1 MKNLKKLLFTFI
13 ISVLVLVPVITN
25 AETINVKTMEE
36 LLNAVKG
43 NNTVVLDDNI
53 TLNKALEINGNN
65 VVLDLNGK
73 TITITEKYIDLIKG
87 SLEITG
93 KGTIKDTRVLEAT
106 GSTIYVE
113 GSTNKS
119 DTGYSTLYV
128 GKDITIDTTQWGLSV
143 WDTSAKAYGVT
154 VNFDGTI
161 VSTGSKAGGI
171 TIQGNI
177 KNDGTAINVPVIN
190 LSKTTK
196 ITATGSDGFPLYGAG
211 AGEWN
216 VVEATCEG
224 INGALGV
231 KSGRFN
237 IVNATLKAT
246 GKPGVAEGYG
256 NGINGVGAAI
266 QIESNNTYFGKIE
279 LLITQNSQ
287 IISEKGNSIYHYSAQ
302 TGVNNLNEL
311 RIHDGNFVGDIVFQE
326 NDKVY
331 VKGGT
336 FQTDSIGNYVENGYK
351 LIKLS
356 ETKYTVSNINY
367 IDVEGASATV
377 TVDGKETKY
386 TSIEAGIK
394 VKVNAKADTG
404 YYVKEIIVKDSK
416 DNKITVTNNEFTM
429 PEGAV
434 TISLDTARC
443 LDKDANIVEV
453 AKDITVSDKVN
464 GDKAKEI
471 LDIKLDN
478 RNSGLVKSIN
488 KEKLQLIDTT
498 TIIEV
503 NFNTKLVEYDEKT
516 NKVVYEIK
524 PMYSIN
530 GIDYTEIPNEALN
543 GGKIRIN
550 LPIPSSVKDTH
561 AKVKHINNDKVI
573 DEKEYEIKKTEDG
586 KKYITIETT
595 SFSTF
600 EISYFTAKNLNPQT
614 GDNVMTYVIML
625 LGSMLTISTVVLL
638 KNVLINDC

>member
-93 KGTIKDTRVLEAT
+93 KGTIKDTRVLEAP

-128 GKDITIDTTQWGLSV
+128 GKDVTIDTTQWGLSV

-211 AGEWN
+211 AGQWN
-216 VVEATCEG
+216 VVGATCEG

-246 GKPGVAEGYG
+246 GKPGVVEGYG

-386 TSIEAGIK
+386 ASIEAGIK
-394 VKVNAKADTG
+394 VKVNAKSDTG

-488 KEKLQLIDTT
+488 KEKLQLTDTT

-516 NKVVYEIK
+516 NKIVYEIK

-625 LGSMLTISTVVLL
+625 LGSMLTIGTVVLL
-638 KNVLINDC
+638 KKRFN

>member
-13 ISVLVLVPVITN
+13 TSVLVLVPVITN

-93 KGTIKDTRVLEAT
+93 KGTIKDTRVLEAP

-128 GKDITIDTTQWGLSV
+128 GKDVTIDTTQWGLSV

-211 AGEWN
+211 AGQWN
-216 VVEATCEG
+216 VVGATCEG

-237 IVNATLKAT
+237 IDNATLKAT

-356 ETKYTVSNINY
+356 EIKYTVSNINY

-386 TSIEAGIK
+386 ASIEAGIK

-443 LDKDANIVEV
+443 LDKDANIIEV

-488 KEKLQLIDTT
+488 KEKLQLTDTT

-503 NFNTKLVEYDEKT
+503 NFNAKLVEYDEKT

-625 LGSMLTISTVVLL
+625 LGSMLTIGTVVLL
-638 KNVLINDC
+638 KKRFN

>member
-87 SLEITG
+87 LLEITG

-128 GKDITIDTTQWGLSV
+128 GKDVTIDTTQWGLSV

-161 VSTGSKAGGI
+161 VSTGNEAGGI

-211 AGEWN
+211 AGQWN
-216 VVEATCEG
+216 VVESTCEG

-246 GKPGVAEGYG
+246 GKPGVVEGYG

-279 LLITQNSQ
+279 LVITQNSQ

-311 RIHDGNFVGDIVFQE
+311 RIHDGNFVGGIVFQE

-367 IDVEGASATV
+367 IDVEGAEATI
-377 TVDGKETKY
+377 TVDGKEYKY
-386 TSIEAGIK
+386 TSVMQDKK
-394 VKVNAKADTG
+394 VTVNAKADTG

-488 KEKLQLIDTT
+488 KEKLQLADTT

-625 LGSMLTISTVVLL
+625 LGSMLTIGTVVLL
-638 KNVLINDC
+638 KKRFN

>member
-13 ISVLVLVPVITN
+13 TSVLVLVPVITN

-93 KGTIKDTRVLEAT
+93 KGTIKDTRVLEAP

-128 GKDITIDTTQWGLSV
+128 GKDVTIDTTQWGLSV

-190 LSKTTK
+190 LSKATK

-211 AGEWN
+211 AGQWN
-216 VVEATCEG
+216 VVGATCEG

-237 IVNATLKAT
+237 IDNATLKAT

-386 TSIEAGIK
+386 ASIEAGIK

-488 KEKLQLIDTT
+488 KEKLQLADTT

-625 LGSMLTISTVVLL
+625 LGSMLTIGTVVLL
-638 KNVLINDC
+638 KKRFN

>member
-106 GSTIYVE
+106 GSTMYVE

-211 AGEWN
+211 AGQWN
-216 VVEATCEG
+216 VLEATCEG

-386 TSIEAGIK
+386 ASIEAGIK

-625 LGSMLTISTVVLL
+625 LGSMLTIGIVVLL
-638 KNVLINDC
+638 KKRFN

>member
-128 GKDITIDTTQWGLSV
+128 GKDVTIDTTQWGLSV

-211 AGEWN
+211 AGQWN
-216 VVEATCEG
+216 VVGATCEG

-386 TSIEAGIK
+386 ASIEAGIK

-488 KEKLQLIDTT
+488 KEKLQLTDTT

-625 LGSMLTISTVVLL
+625 LGSMLTIGTVVLL
-638 KNVLINDC
+638 KKRFN

>member
-1 MKNLKKLLFTFI
+1 MKNLKKLIFTFI
-13 ISVLVLVPVITN
+13 VSVLVLVPVITN

-53 TLNKALEINGNN
+53 ALNKALEINGND

-93 KGTIKDTRVLEAT
+93 KGTIKDTRVLETT
-106 GSTIYVE
+106 GSTMYVE

-119 DTGYSTLYV
+119 DSEYSTLYV
-128 GKDITIDTTQWGLSV
+128 GKDVTIDTTQWGLTV
-143 WDTSAKAYGVT
+143 WDTSAKAYGVI

-161 VSTGSKAGGI
+161 VSTGNEAGGI
-171 TIQGNI
+171 TIQGKI
-177 KNDGTAINVPVIN
+177 KNDGTIINVPVIN

-196 ITATGSDGFPLYGAG
+196 ITATGSNGFPLYGAG
-211 AGEWN
+211 AGQWN
-216 VVEATCEG
+216 VVGATCEG

-237 IVNATLKAT
+237 INNATLKAT

-279 LLITQNSQ
+279 LVITQNSQ

-302 TGVNNLNEL
+302 TGVNNLNDL
-311 RIHDGNFVGDIVFQE
+311 RIYDGNFVGDTVFQE

-386 TSIEAGIK
+386 ASIEAGIK

-434 TISLDTARC
+434 TILLDTARC
-443 LDKDANIVEV
+443 LEKDSNLVEIS
-453 AKDITVSDKVN
+453 KEITASDTIKEEL
-464 GDKAKEI
+464 AKELI
-471 LDIKLDN
+471 NTTLDN
-478 RNSGLVKSIN
+478 KNSGLVKSIN
-488 KEKLQLIDTT
+488 KEKLQLTDTT

-516 NKVVYEIK
+516 NKITYEIK

-573 DEKEYEIKKTEDG
+573 DEKEYEINKTEDG

-625 LGSMLTISTVVLL
+625 LGSVLTIGTIAVL
-638 KNVLINDC
+638 KKRFN

>member
-13 ISVLVLVPVITN
+13 TSVLVLVPVITN

-93 KGTIKDTRVLEAT
+93 KGTIKDTRVLEAP

-128 GKDITIDTTQWGLSV
+128 GKDVTIDTTQWGLSV

-211 AGEWN
+211 AGQWN
-216 VVEATCEG
+216 VVGATCEG

-237 IVNATLKAT
+237 IDNATLKAT

-336 FQTDSIGNYVENGYK
+336 FQTDSIGNYVENGCK

-386 TSIEAGIK
+386 ASIEAGIK

-443 LDKDANIVEV
+443 LDKDANIIEV

-488 KEKLQLIDTT
+488 KEKLQLTDTT

-503 NFNTKLVEYDEKT
+503 NFNAKLVEYDEKT

-625 LGSMLTISTVVLL
+625 LGSMLTIGTVVLL
-638 KNVLINDC
+638 KKRFN

>member
-1 MKNLKKLLFTFI
+1 MKSLKKLIFTFI
-13 ISVLVLVPVITN
+13 VSVLVLVPVITN
-25 AETINVKTMEE
+25 AETINVKTIEE

-53 TLNKALEINGNN
+53 TLNKALEINGND

-93 KGTIKDTRVLEAT
+93 KGTIKDTRVLETT
-106 GSTIYVE
+106 GSTMYVE

-119 DTGYSTLYV
+119 DSEYSTLYV
-128 GKDITIDTTQWGLSV
+128 GKDVTIDTTQWGLTV

-161 VSTGSKAGGI
+161 VSTGNEAGGI
-171 TIQGNI
+171 TIQGKI
-177 KNDGTAINVPVIN
+177 KNDGTIINVPVIN

-196 ITATGSDGFPLYGAG
+196 ITATGSNGFPLYGAG
-211 AGEWN
+211 AGQWN
-216 VVEATCEG
+216 VVGATCEG

-237 IVNATLKAT
+237 INNATLKAT

-279 LLITQNSQ
+279 LVITQNSQ

-311 RIHDGNFVGDIVFQE
+311 RIHDGSFVGDIVFQE

-367 IDVEGASATV
+367 IDVEGAEATI
-377 TVDGKETKY
+377 TVDGKEYKY
-386 TSIEAGIK
+386 TSVMQDKK
-394 VKVNAKADTG
+394 VTVNAKADTG

-429 PEGAV
+429 PEGYV

-443 LDKDANIVEV
+443 LEKDSNLVEIS
-453 AKDITVSDKVN
+453 KEITASDTIKEEL
-464 GDKAKEI
+464 AKELI
-471 LDIKLDN
+471 NTTLDN
-478 RNSGLVKSIN
+478 KNSGLVKSIN
-488 KEKLQLIDTT
+488 KEKLQLTDTT

-516 NKVVYEIK
+516 NKITYEIK

-561 AKVKHINNDKVI
+561 AKVKHISNGNVI
-573 DEKEYEIKKTEDG
+573 DEKEYEINKTEDG

-625 LGSMLTISTVVLL
+625 LGSVLTIGTIAVL
-638 KNVLINDC
+638 KKRFN

>member
-106 GSTIYVE
+106 GSTMYVE

-211 AGEWN
+211 AGQWN
-216 VVEATCEG
+216 VLEATCEG

-246 GKPGVAEGYG
+246 GKPGVIEGYG

-367 IDVEGASATV
+367 IDVEGAEATI
-377 TVDGKETKY
+377 TVDGKEYKY
-386 TSIEAGIK
+386 TSVMQDKK
-394 VKVNAKADTG
+394 VTVNAKADTG

-488 KEKLQLIDTT
+488 KEKLQLTDTT

-625 LGSMLTISTVVLL
+625 LGSMLTIGTVVLL
-638 KNVLINDC
+638 KKRFN

>member
-43 NNTVVLDDNI
+43 NNTVVLNDNI

-106 GSTIYVE
+106 GSTMYVE

-119 DTGYSTLYV
+119 DAGYSTLYV

-190 LSKTTK
+190 LSKATK

-211 AGEWN
+211 AGQWN
-216 VVEATCEG
+216 VVGATCEG

-237 IVNATLKAT
+237 IDNATLKAT

-386 TSIEAGIK
+386 ASIEAGIK

-416 DNKITVTNNEFTM
+416 DNKITITNNEFTM

-443 LDKDANIVEV
+443 LDKDANIIEV

-625 LGSMLTISTVVLL
+625 LGSMLTIGTVVLL
-638 KNVLINDC
+638 KKRFN

>member
-93 KGTIKDTRVLEAT
+93 KGTIKDTRVLEAP

-128 GKDITIDTTQWGLSV
+128 GKDVTIDTTQWGLSV

-211 AGEWN
+211 AGQWN
-216 VVEATCEG
+216 VLEATCEG

-377 TVDGKETKY
+377 TVDGKEYKY
-386 TSIEAGIK
+386 TSVMQDKK
-394 VKVNAKADTG
+394 VTVNAKADTG

-625 LGSMLTISTVVLL
+625 LGSMLTIGIVVLL
-638 KNVLINDC
+638 KKRFN

>member
-93 KGTIKDTRVLEAT
+93 KGTIKDTRVLEAP

-211 AGEWN
+211 AGQWN
-216 VVEATCEG
+216 VVGATCEG

-246 GKPGVAEGYG
+246 GKPGVIEGYG

-266 QIESNNTYFGKIE
+266 QIESNNIYFGKIE
-279 LLITQNSQ
+279 LVITQNSQ

-386 TSIEAGIK
+386 ASIEAGIK

-443 LDKDANIVEV
+443 LDKDANIIEV

-488 KEKLQLIDTT
+488 KEKLQLTDTT

-503 NFNTKLVEYDEKT
+503 NFNAKLVEYDEKT

-625 LGSMLTISTVVLL
+625 LGSMLTIGTVVLL
-638 KNVLINDC
+638 KKRFN

>member
-106 GSTIYVE
+106 GSTMYVE

-119 DTGYSTLYV
+119 DAGYSTLYV

-143 WDTSAKAYGVT
+143 WDTNAKAYGVT

-161 VSTGSKAGGI
+161 VSTGNEAGGI
-171 TIQGNI
+171 TIQGKI
-177 KNDGTAINVPVIN
+177 KNDGTIINVPVIN

-211 AGEWN
+211 AGQWN
-216 VVEATCEG
+216 VLEATCEG

-246 GKPGVAEGYG
+246 GKPGVVEGYG

-279 LLITQNSQ
+279 LVITQNSQ

-331 VKGGT
+331 VKGGI

-377 TVDGKETKY
+377 TVDGKEYKY
-386 TSIEAGIK
+386 TSVMQGKK
-394 VKVNAKADTG
+394 VTVNAKADTG

-453 AKDITVSDKVN
+453 AKDIIVSDKVN

-625 LGSMLTISTVVLL
+625 LGSMLTIGTVVLL
-638 KNVLINDC
+638 KKRFN

>member
-93 KGTIKDTRVLEAT
+93 KGTIKDTRVLEAP

-128 GKDITIDTTQWGLSV
+128 GKDVTIDTTQWGLSV

-211 AGEWN
+211 AGQWN
-216 VVEATCEG
+216 VVGATCEG

-237 IVNATLKAT
+237 IDNATLKAT

-386 TSIEAGIK
+386 ASIEAGIK

-471 LDIKLDN
+471 LDITLDN

-488 KEKLQLIDTT
+488 KEKLQLTDTT

-516 NKVVYEIK
+516 NKIVYEIK

-625 LGSMLTISTVVLL
+625 LGSMLTIGTVVLL
-638 KNVLINDC
+638 KKRFN

>member
-93 KGTIKDTRVLEAT
+93 KGTIKDTRVLEAP

-128 GKDITIDTTQWGLSV
+128 GKDVTIDTTQWGLSV

-211 AGEWN
+211 AGQWN

-246 GKPGVAEGYG
+246 GKPGVVEGYG

-279 LLITQNSQ
+279 LVITQNSQ

-377 TVDGKETKY
+377 TVDGKEYKY

-488 KEKLQLIDTT
+488 KEKLQLTDTT

-625 LGSMLTISTVVLL
+625 LGSMLTIGTVVLL
-638 KNVLINDC
+638 KKRFN

>member
-93 KGTIKDTRVLEAT
+93 KGTIKDTRVLEAP

-211 AGEWN
+211 AGQWN
-216 VVEATCEG
+216 VVGATCEG

-237 IVNATLKAT
+237 IDNATLKAT

-386 TSIEAGIK
+386 ASIEAGIK

-625 LGSMLTISTVVLL
+625 LGSMLTIGIVVLL
-638 KNVLINDC
+638 KKRFN

>member
-128 GKDITIDTTQWGLSV
+128 GKNITIDTTQWGLSV

-211 AGEWN
+211 AGQWN
-216 VVEATCEG
+216 VVGATCEG

-386 TSIEAGIK
+386 ASIEAGIK

-488 KEKLQLIDTT
+488 KEKLQLTDTT

-516 NKVVYEIK
+516 NKIVYEIK

-625 LGSMLTISTVVLL
+625 LGSMLTIGTVVLL
-638 KNVLINDC
+638 KKRFN

>member
-13 ISVLVLVPVITN
+13 TSVLVLVPVITN

-93 KGTIKDTRVLEAT
+93 KGTIKDTRVLEAP

-128 GKDITIDTTQWGLSV
+128 GKDVTIDTTQWGLSV

-211 AGEWN
+211 AGQWN
-216 VVEATCEG
+216 VLEATCEG

-246 GKPGVAEGYG
+246 GKPGVVEGYG

-386 TSIEAGIK
+386 ASIEAGIK

-488 KEKLQLIDTT
+488 KEKLQLVDTT

-625 LGSMLTISTVVLL
+625 LGSMLTIGTVVLL
-638 KNVLINDC
+638 KKRFN

>member
-1 MKNLKKLLFTFI
+1 MKNLKKLIFTFI
-13 ISVLVLVPVITN
+13 VSVLVLVPVITN

-53 TLNKALEINGNN
+53 TLNKALEINGND
-65 VVLDLNGK
+65 VILDLNGK

-93 KGTIKDTRVLEAT
+93 KGIIKDTRVLETT
-106 GSTIYVE
+106 GSTMYVE

-119 DTGYSTLYV
+119 DSGYSTLHV
-128 GKDITIDTTQWGLSV
+128 GKDVTIDTTQWGLTV

-161 VSTGSKAGGI
+161 VSTGNEAGGI
-171 TIQGNI
+171 TIQGKI
-177 KNDGTAINVPVIN
+177 KNDGTTINAPVIN

-196 ITATGSDGFPLYGAG
+196 ITATGSNGFPLYGAG
-211 AGEWN
+211 AGQWN

-237 IVNATLKAT
+237 INNTTLKAT

-279 LLITQNSQ
+279 LAITNNSQ

-302 TGVNNLNEL
+302 TGVNNLNDL
-311 RIHDGNFVGDIVFQE
+311 RIYDGNFVGDTVFQE

-336 FQTDSIGNYVENGYK
+336 FNTDTIGNYVEKSYK

-356 ETKYTVSNINY
+356 ETKYIVSNINY
-367 IDVEGASATV
+367 LDVEGAEATI
-377 TVDGKETKY
+377 TVDGKEYKY
-386 TSIEAGIK
+386 TSVMQDKK
-394 VKVNAKADTG
+394 VTVNAKADTG

-429 PEGAV
+429 PEGYV

-443 LDKDANIVEV
+443 LEKDSNLVEV
-453 AKDITVSDKVN
+453 SKEITASDTIKEEL
-464 GDKAKEI
+464 AKELI
-471 LDIKLDN
+471 NTTLDN
-478 RNSGLVKSIN
+478 KNSGLVKSIN
-488 KEKLQLIDTT
+488 KEKLQLTDTT

-516 NKVVYEIK
+516 NKITYEIK

-561 AKVKHINNDKVI
+561 AKVKHISNGNVI
-573 DEKEYEIKKTEDG
+573 DEKEYEINKTEDG

-614 GDNVMTYVIML
+614 GDNIMTYVIML
-625 LGSMLTISTVVLL
+625 LGSVLTIGSIVVL
-638 KNVLINDC
+638 KKHFN

>member
-93 KGTIKDTRVLEAT
+93 KGTIKDTRVLEAP

-128 GKDITIDTTQWGLSV
+128 GKDVTIDTTQWGLSV

-211 AGEWN
+211 AGQWN
-216 VVEATCEG
+216 VLEATCEG

-367 IDVEGASATV
+367 IDVEGAEATI
-377 TVDGKETKY
+377 TVDGKEYKY
-386 TSIEAGIK
+386 TSVMQDKK

-550 LPIPSSVKDTH
+550 LPVPSSVKDTH

-625 LGSMLTISTVVLL
+625 LGSMLTIGTVVLL
-638 KNVLINDC
+638 KKRFN

>member
-93 KGTIKDTRVLEAT
+93 KGTIKDTRVLEAP
-106 GSTIYVE
+106 GSTIFVE

-211 AGEWN
+211 AGQWN
-216 VVEATCEG
+216 VLEATCEG

-246 GKPGVAEGYG
+246 GKPGVIEGYG

-386 TSIEAGIK
+386 ASIEAGIK

-488 KEKLQLIDTT
+488 KEKLQLTDTT

-516 NKVVYEIK
+516 NKIVYEIK

-638 KNVLINDC
+638 KKRFN

>member
-1 MKNLKKLLFTFI
+1 
-13 ISVLVLVPVITN
+13 
-25 AETINVKTMEE
+25 MEE

-106 GSTIYVE
+106 GSTMYVE

-211 AGEWN
+211 AGQWN
-216 VVEATCEG
+216 VVGATCEG

-237 IVNATLKAT
+237 IDNATLKAT

-266 QIESNNTYFGKIE
+266 QIESNNIYFGKIE
-279 LLITQNSQ
+279 LVITQNSQ

-311 RIHDGNFVGDIVFQE
+311 RIYDGNFVGDIVFQE

-377 TVDGKETKY
+377 TVDGKEYKY
-386 TSIEAGIK
+386 TSVMQDKK
-394 VKVNAKADTG
+394 VTVNAKADTG

-488 KEKLQLIDTT
+488 KEKLQLTDTT

-625 LGSMLTISTVVLL
+625 LGSMLTIGTVVLL
-638 KNVLINDC
+638 KKRFN

>member
-13 ISVLVLVPVITN
+13 TSVLVLVPVITN

-93 KGTIKDTRVLEAT
+93 KGTIKDTRVLEAP

-128 GKDITIDTTQWGLSV
+128 GKDVTIDTTQWGLSV

-211 AGEWN
+211 AGQWN
-216 VVEATCEG
+216 VVGATCEG

-237 IVNATLKAT
+237 IDNATLKAT

-367 IDVEGASATV
+367 IDVEGAEATI
-377 TVDGKETKY
+377 TVDGKEYKY
-386 TSIEAGIK
+386 TSVMQDKK
-394 VKVNAKADTG
+394 VTVNAKADTG

-488 KEKLQLIDTT
+488 KEKLQLTDTT

-516 NKVVYEIK
+516 NKIVYEIK

-625 LGSMLTISTVVLL
+625 LGSMLTIGTVVLL
-638 KNVLINDC
+638 KKRFN

>member
-211 AGEWN
+211 AGQWN

-638 KNVLINDC
+638 KKRFN

>member
-93 KGTIKDTRVLEAT
+93 KGTIKDTRVLEAP

-128 GKDITIDTTQWGLSV
+128 GKDVTIDTTQWGLSV

-211 AGEWN
+211 AGQWN
-216 VVEATCEG
+216 VVGATCEG

-246 GKPGVAEGYG
+246 GKPGVVEGYG

-386 TSIEAGIK
+386 ASIEAGIK

-488 KEKLQLIDTT
+488 KEKLQLTDTT

-516 NKVVYEIK
+516 NKIVYEIK

-625 LGSMLTISTVVLL
+625 LGSMLTIGTVVLL
-638 KNVLINDC
+638 KKRFN

>member
-106 GSTIYVE
+106 GSTIHVE

-119 DTGYSTLYV
+119 DAGYSTLYV

-196 ITATGSDGFPLYGAG
+196 ITATGSDGFPLHGAG
-211 AGEWN
+211 AGQWN
-216 VVEATCEG
+216 VVGATCEG

-237 IVNATLKAT
+237 IDNATLKAT

-367 IDVEGASATV
+367 IDVEGAEATI
-377 TVDGKETKY
+377 TVDGKEYKY
-386 TSIEAGIK
+386 TSVMQDKK
-394 VKVNAKADTG
+394 VTVNAKADTG

-488 KEKLQLIDTT
+488 KEKLQLTDTT

-625 LGSMLTISTVVLL
+625 LGSMLTIGTVVLL
-638 KNVLINDC
+638 KKRFN

>member
-93 KGTIKDTRVLEAT
+93 KGTIKDTRVLEAP

-128 GKDITIDTTQWGLSV
+128 GKDVTIDTTQWGLSV

-211 AGEWN
+211 AGQWN
-216 VVEATCEG
+216 VLEATCEG

-377 TVDGKETKY
+377 TVDGKEYKY
-386 TSIEAGIK
+386 TSVMQDKK
-394 VKVNAKADTG
+394 VTVNAKADTG

-625 LGSMLTISTVVLL
+625 LGSMLTIGTVVLL
-638 KNVLINDC
+638 KKRFN

>member
-13 ISVLVLVPVITN
+13 TSVLVLVPVITN

-93 KGTIKDTRVLEAT
+93 KGTIKDTRVLET
-106 GSTIYVE
+106 PGSTIYVE

-128 GKDITIDTTQWGLSV
+128 GKDVTIDTTQWGLSV

-211 AGEWN
+211 AGQWN
-216 VVEATCEG
+216 VVGATCEG

-237 IVNATLKAT
+237 IDNATLKAT

-386 TSIEAGIK
+386 ASIEAGIK

-573 DEKEYEIKKTEDG
+573 DEKEYEIKKTEDR

-625 LGSMLTISTVVLL
+625 LGSMLTIGTVVLL
-638 KNVLINDC
+638 KKRFN

>member
-106 GSTIYVE
+106 GSTMYVE

-119 DTGYSTLYV
+119 DAGYSTLYV

-211 AGEWN
+211 AGQWN
-216 VVEATCEG
+216 VVGATCEG

-237 IVNATLKAT
+237 IDNATLKAT

-367 IDVEGASATV
+367 IDVEGAEATI
-377 TVDGKETKY
+377 TVDGKEYKY
-386 TSIEAGIK
+386 TSVMQDKK
-394 VKVNAKADTG
+394 VTVNAKADTG

-625 LGSMLTISTVVLL
+625 SGSMLTIGTFVLL
-638 KNVLINDC
+638 KKRFN

>member
-93 KGTIKDTRVLEAT
+93 KGTIKDTRVLEAP

-113 GSTNKS
+113 GSTDKS

-128 GKDITIDTTQWGLSV
+128 GKDVTIDTTQWGLSV

-211 AGEWN
+211 AGQWN
-216 VVEATCEG
+216 VLEATCEG

-246 GKPGVAEGYG
+246 GKPGIAEGYG

-266 QIESNNTYFGKIE
+266 QIESNNIYFGKIE
-279 LLITQNSQ
+279 LVITQNSQ

-386 TSIEAGIK
+386 ASIEVGIK
-394 VKVNAKADTG
+394 VKVNAKVDTG

-488 KEKLQLIDTT
+488 KEKLQLTDTT

-625 LGSMLTISTVVLL
+625 LGSMLTIGTVVLL
-638 KNVLINDC
+638 KKRFN

>member
-36 LLNAVKG
+36 LLNAVKW

-93 KGTIKDTRVLEAT
+93 KGTIKDTRVLEAP

-113 GSTNKS
+113 GSTIKS
-119 DTGYSTLYV
+119 DAGYSTLYV

-211 AGEWN
+211 AGQWN
-216 VVEATCEG
+216 VVGATCEG

-246 GKPGVAEGYG
+246 GKPGVVEGYG

-377 TVDGKETKY
+377 TVDGKEYKY
-386 TSIEAGIK
+386 TSVMQDKK
-394 VKVNAKADTG
+394 VTVNAKADTG

-488 KEKLQLIDTT
+488 KEKLQLTDTT

-516 NKVVYEIK
+516 NKIVYEIK

-638 KNVLINDC
+638 KKRFN

>member
-106 GSTIYVE
+106 GSTMYVE

-211 AGEWN
+211 AGQWN
-216 VVEATCEG
+216 VVGATCEG

-246 GKPGVAEGYG
+246 GKPGVVEGYG

-367 IDVEGASATV
+367 IDVEGASATI
-377 TVDGKETKY
+377 TVDGKEYKY
-386 TSIEAGIK
+386 TSVMQDKK
-394 VKVNAKADTG
+394 VTVNAKADTG

-488 KEKLQLIDTT
+488 KEKLQLVDTT

-625 LGSMLTISTVVLL
+625 LGSMLTIGTVVLL
-638 KNVLINDC
+638 KKRFN

>member
-106 GSTIYVE
+106 GSTMYVE

-119 DTGYSTLYV
+119 DAGYSTLYV

-211 AGEWN
+211 AGQWN
-216 VVEATCEG
+216 VVGATCEG

-237 IVNATLKAT
+237 IDNATLKAT

-266 QIESNNTYFGKIE
+266 QIESNNIYFGKIE
-279 LLITQNSQ
+279 LVITQNSQ

-311 RIHDGNFVGDIVFQE
+311 RIHDGSFVGDIVFQE

-351 LIKLS
+351 LIKLL

-386 TSIEAGIK
+386 ASIEAGIK
-394 VKVNAKADTG
+394 VKVNAKSDTG

-488 KEKLQLIDTT
+488 KEKLQLTDTT

-573 DEKEYEIKKTEDG
+573 DEKEYEIKKIEDG

-625 LGSMLTISTVVLL
+625 LGSMLTIGTVVLL
-638 KNVLINDC
+638 KKRFN

>member
-53 TLNKALEINGNN
+53 TLNKALEINENN

-93 KGTIKDTRVLEAT
+93 KGTIKDTRVLEAP

-113 GSTNKS
+113 GSTDKS
-119 DTGYSTLYV
+119 DNGYSTLYV
-128 GKDITIDTTQWGLSV
+128 GKDVTIDTTQWGLSV

-211 AGEWN
+211 AGQWN
-216 VVEATCEG
+216 VLEATCEG

-246 GKPGVAEGYG
+246 GKPGIAEGYG

-266 QIESNNTYFGKIE
+266 QIESNNIYFGKIE
-279 LLITQNSQ
+279 LVITQNSQ

-386 TSIEAGIK
+386 ASIEVGIK

-488 KEKLQLIDTT
+488 KEKLQLTDTT

-625 LGSMLTISTVVLL
+625 LGSMLTIGTVVLL
-638 KNVLINDC
+638 KKRFN

>member
-93 KGTIKDTRVLEAT
+93 KGTIKDTRVLEAP

-128 GKDITIDTTQWGLSV
+128 GKDVTIDTTQWGLSV

-211 AGEWN
+211 AGQWN
-216 VVEATCEG
+216 VVGATCEG

-266 QIESNNTYFGKIE
+266 QIESNNIYFGKIE
-279 LLITQNSQ
+279 LVITQNSQ

-386 TSIEAGIK
+386 ASIEAGIK

-416 DNKITVTNNEFTM
+416 DNKITITNNEFTM

-434 TISLDTARC
+434 TISLDIARC
-443 LDKDANIVEV
+443 LDKDANIIEV

-488 KEKLQLIDTT
+488 KEKLQLTDTT

-503 NFNTKLVEYDEKT
+503 NFNTKLIEYDEKT

-638 KNVLINDC
+638 KKRFN

>member
-13 ISVLVLVPVITN
+13 TSVLVLVPVITN

-93 KGTIKDTRVLEAT
+93 KGTIKDTRVLEAP

-128 GKDITIDTTQWGLSV
+128 GKDVTIDTTQWGLSV

-211 AGEWN
+211 AGQWN
-216 VVEATCEG
+216 VVGATCEG

-246 GKPGVAEGYG
+246 GKPGVVEGYG

-279 LLITQNSQ
+279 LAITKNSQ

-386 TSIEAGIK
+386 ASIEAGIK

-625 LGSMLTISTVVLL
+625 LGSMLTIGTVVLL
-638 KNVLINDC
+638 KKRFN

>member
-13 ISVLVLVPVITN
+13 TSVLVLVPVITN

-93 KGTIKDTRVLEAT
+93 KGTIKDTRVLEAP

-128 GKDITIDTTQWGLSV
+128 GKDVTIDTIQWGLSV

-211 AGEWN
+211 AGQWN
-216 VVEATCEG
+216 VVGATCEG

-386 TSIEAGIK
+386 ASIEAGIK

-443 LDKDANIVEV
+443 LDKDANIIEV

-488 KEKLQLIDTT
+488 KEKLQLTDTT

-503 NFNTKLVEYDEKT
+503 NFNAKLVEYDEKT

-625 LGSMLTISTVVLL
+625 LGSMLTIGTVVLL
-638 KNVLINDC
+638 KKRFN

>member
-93 KGTIKDTRVLEAT
+93 KGTIKDTRVLEAP

-128 GKDITIDTTQWGLSV
+128 GKDVTIDTTQWGLSV

-211 AGEWN
+211 AGQWN
-216 VVEATCEG
+216 VVGATCEG

-386 TSIEAGIK
+386 ASIEAGIK

-416 DNKITVTNNEFTM
+416 DNKITITNNEFTM
-429 PEGAV
+429 LEGAV
-434 TISLDTARC
+434 TISLDIARC

-488 KEKLQLIDTT
+488 KEKLQLTDTT

-503 NFNTKLVEYDEKT
+503 NFNTKLIEYDEKT

-573 DEKEYEIKKTEDG
+573 DEKEYEIKKIEDG

-625 LGSMLTISTVVLL
+625 LGSMLTIGTVVLL
-638 KNVLINDC
+638 KKRFN

>member
-93 KGTIKDTRVLEAT
+93 KGTIKDTRVLEAP

-128 GKDITIDTTQWGLSV
+128 GKDVTIDTTQWGLSV

-211 AGEWN
+211 AGQWN
-216 VVEATCEG
+216 VVGATCEG

-386 TSIEAGIK
+386 ASIEAGIK

-488 KEKLQLIDTT
+488 KEKLQLVDTT
-498 TIIEV
+498 TIIED

-625 LGSMLTISTVVLL
+625 LGSMLTIGTVVLL
-638 KNVLINDC
+638 KKRFN